1 MRIRSS
7 VPVSLVLAVL
17 PFAGFP
23 LAAAPAPP
31 QRPAA
36 PPAES
41 LSDLFHGMRYRCIGP
56 FRGGRVT
63 TVAGVRGRPATF
75 FQGATGGGVF
85 RTTDSGAHWEPLG
98 EKDFRTGS
106 VGAIAVAESDPNVIW
121 VGMGE
126 APIRGNVSH
135 GDGVYRSVDA
145 GRSFRNVGLEETRQI
160 ARIVV
165 HPKDPDVAY
174 VAAQGHVWG
183 PNPERGIFR
192 TTDGGKSWQKVLYVD
207 ERTGASDVAMDPGNP
222 RVLFAGLWQVERK
235 PWTLVS
241 GGPGSGLYRS
251 TDAGET
257 WKKLTEGLPEGTWG
271 KVGVSVSGAKAG
283 RVFAMVEAEKGGVFR
298 SEDLGETWKKV
309 NDENK
314 LRQRAWYYTEIFA
327 DPGSADVVY
336 VANVRLHRSADGG
349 KTFEALPE
357 PHGDNHDLW
366 IDPDE
371 PSRMVKGDDGGAAV
385 SLDTGQ
391 TWSTLYNQP
400 TAQLYRVAVDDRWP
414 YFAYGAQQDNS
425 TVAVPSRVRGGEI
438 ERTDWYPVGGCE
450 SGWIAPKP
458 KDPDVVFAGCYGG
471 SISRYD
477 RRTGE
482 EREVVAWPQL
492 AVGQAARDLKYRF
505 QWNAPILVSRH
516 DGALYHAAQVLLR
529 STDEGTTWTETSPDL
544 SKNDRSKQETSG
556 GPITRDNTGV
566 EVYGTIFALAEVP
579 QEPGAIWAGTDD
591 GLVHVTRDNGKSWA
605 NVTPKGMPEWIQVNS
620 IEASPHAAGT
630 AYVAATMY
638 KHDDLRPYLFKTAD
652 WGKSWTRIDAV
663 IPAGAFTRVVR
674 EDPERKG
681 LLFAG
686 TETGVWLSFDDG
698 ATWAPFQRNLPVVP
712 VTDLALAAGDL
723 VVATQGRSVWILAD
737 LSPLRQWS
745 PAIQKEAAHL
755 FSPRP
760 AVRFPSFQ
768 PDEPTSG
775 PVPPPRSGK
784 NGPGGLVVDLWLK
797 ETPAKTDK
805 VVLEV
810 LQDGKLLRAFTNEKK
825 EKSETAD
832 AVPDDED
839 EPKEKPLE
847 LKKGLNRFVWDLR
860 MLRPNLVPKA
870 VVWGSKEGP
879 RVAPGTYGLRLSG
892 AGTTKLV
899 TAEVRPNPNVKVAPE
914 ELQRQA
920 VLLRDLRDRIAETH
934 GAVRRIR
941 DVKAQ
946 AAAAARRAGKL
957 GKGTALAEKQ
967 KALAG
972 KLTAIE
978 EQLVNPKLKAIQDV
992 LNFPPALD
1000 HQLIGLAGAVSSAD
1014 AAPTPASVAYS
1025 AELKARLDALK
1036 ASLAT
1041 LLETE
1046 VPAFN
1051 KAAAEAGIAPV
1062 TPLPEG

>member
-1 MRIRSS
+1 MRFP
-7 VPVSLVLAVL
+7 VTLPVSLLLAATSL
-17 PFAGFP
+17 
-23 LAAAPAPP
+23 AAPAASPARPP
-31 QRPAA
+31 APAPAA
-36 PPAES
+36 ETI
-41 LSDLFHGMRYRCIGP
+41 SDLFHGMKYRCIGP
-56 FRGGRVT
+56 YRGGRVT

-75 FQGATGGGVF
+75 YQGVTGGGVF

-106 VGAIAVAESDPNVIW
+106 VGAIAVSESDPNVVW

-135 GDGVYRSVDA
+135 GDGVYRSTD
-145 GRSFRNVGLEETRQI
+145 GGKSFRNVGLVETRQI

-183 PNPERGIFR
+183 PNPDRGVFR
-192 TTDGGKSWQKVLYVD
+192 TTDGGKSWQKVLHVD
-207 ERTGASDVAMDPGNP
+207 EKTGASDVAMDPGNP

-251 TDAGET
+251 TDGGDT

-271 KVGVSVSGAKAG
+271 KVGVSVSAAKAG
-283 RVFAMVEAEKGGVFR
+283 RVWAMVEAEKGGLFR

-314 LRQRAWYYTEIFA
+314 LRQRAWYYTEVFA
-327 DPGSADVVY
+327 DPKAPDVVY
-336 VANVRLHRSADGG
+336 VANVQLHRSADGG
-349 KTFEALPE
+349 KTFEALPD

-385 SLDTGQ
+385 TLDGGR

-414 YFAYGAQQDNS
+414 YHVYGAQQDNS
-425 TVAVPSRVRGGEI
+425 TVAVPSRVRGQAI

-450 SGWIAPKP
+450 SGWVVPKP
-458 KDPDVVFAGCYGG
+458 KEPDVVYAGCYGG
-471 SISRYD
+471 SITRFD

-482 EREVVAWPQL
+482 EREIVAWPQL
-492 AVGQAARDLKYRF
+492 AIGLPATELKYRF
-505 QWNAPILVSRH
+505 QWNAPILVSKH

-529 STDEGTTWTETSPDL
+529 STDEGTTWTEVSPDL
-544 SKNDRSKQETSG
+544 TRNDRTKQGPSG

-566 EVYGTIFALAEVP
+566 EVFGTIFALAEVP

-591 GLVHVTRDNGKSWA
+591 GLVHVTRDGGKSWA
-605 NVTPKGMPEWIQVNS
+605 NVTPKGMPEGIQVNS
-620 IEASPHAAGT
+620 VEASPHAAGT

-638 KHDDLRPYLFKTAD
+638 KHDDLKPYLWKTAD
-652 WGKSWTRIDAV
+652 WGKSWARVDTG

-686 TETGVWLSFDDG
+686 TETGVFVSFDDG
-698 ATWAPFQRNLPVVP
+698 ASWTAFQRNLPVVP

-723 VVATQGRSVWILAD
+723 VVATQGRSFWILDD
-737 LSPLRQWS
+737 LTPLRQWK
-745 PAIQKEAAHL
+745 PEVAGEAAHL
-755 FSPRP
+755 FAPRP
-760 AVRFPSFQ
+760 AFRFPSFQ
-768 PDEPTSG
+768 PEEPSSG
-775 PVPPPRSGK
+775 PVPPPRTGR
-784 NGPGGLVVDLWLK
+784 NGPGGLVVDFWLK
-797 ETPAKTDK
+797 ETPSKADK
-805 VVLEV
+805 VVLEL

-825 EKSETAD
+825 EDAAKGEAAD
-832 AVPDDED
+832 GED

-860 MLRPNLVPKA
+860 MLRPSLVPKA
-870 VVWGSKEGP
+870 VLWGSREGP
-879 RVAPGTYGLRLSG
+879 LVAPGAYAVRLSG
-892 AGTTKLV
+892 AGTTKTV
-899 TAEVRPNPNVKVAPE
+899 PAEVRANPNVRVAPE
-914 ELQRQA
+914 DLTRQA
-920 VLLRDLRDRIAETH
+920 TLMRDLRDRIGETH
-934 GAVRRIR
+934 GMVKRIR

-946 AAAAARRAGKL
+946 ASAVARRAEKL
-957 GKGTALAEKQ
+957 GKGPALAERE

-978 EQLVNPKLKAIQDV
+978 EQLVNPKLKAAQDV

-1000 HQLIGLAGAVSSAD
+1000 HQFVGLAGVVSSAD
-1014 AAPTPASVAYS
+1014 AAPAPSSLAYY

-1036 ASLAT
+1036 ASLANV
-1041 LLETE
+1041 LETD

-1051 KAAAEAGIAPV
+1051 AAATAAGIAPV